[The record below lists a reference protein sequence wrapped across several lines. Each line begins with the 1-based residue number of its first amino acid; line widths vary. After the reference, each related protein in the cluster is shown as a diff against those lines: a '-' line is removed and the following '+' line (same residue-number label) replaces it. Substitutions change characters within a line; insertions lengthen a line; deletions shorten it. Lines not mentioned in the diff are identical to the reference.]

1 MNNSTKQHT
10 PVFTLLLLALL
21 GLPTTAWAMD
31 SHDAAAEEETSLTAE
46 NFDFNTLETTP
57 DALESLFQEIA
68 ADNDIAAE
76 LRAAPLDDTALAH
89 DDYSRDLLVP
99 VAAPTPTLPQA
110 AFAHLPPVAP
120 STAPTPATTRS
131 ITPSVIDDDDYCD
144 DDDEY
149 DGYNPTTTRTF
160 TAPSAHDVAMASKHY
175 TASQPTPNK
184 RRRADDDASDKK
196 YSCDWPNCGY
206 RTNKNSD
213 LERHMRT
220 HTGEKPFECQ
230 ECGRTFTEKGNLN
243 QHIQTHS
250 GEKRFKCDEC
260 GTLFTKICY
269 LKRHMRSHPGEKPFK
284 CQECDAGFNL
294 KTGLDFHMH
303 THSADKIFKCTECGI
318 AFVLEGNLD
327 VHMRTHT
334 SEKPF
339 QCEECHTV
347 FTQKRSLE
355 CHMRTRHPL
364 APAKPD
370 HDFKASASERR
381 RYFGYS

>member
-1 MNNSTKQHT
+1 MNNSTKQHK

-184 RRRADDDASDKK
+184 HSRVDDNAPKK
-196 YSCDWPNCGY
+196 FVCDSAGCGY
-206 RTNKNSD
+206 TAHYRSLLK
-213 LERHMRT
+213 RHMRT
-220 HTGEKPFECQ
+220 HTGEKPY
-230 ECGRTFTEKGNLN
+230 
-243 QHIQTHS
+243 
-250 GEKRFKCDEC
+250 KCDKY
-260 GTLFTKICY
+260 GK
-269 LKRHMRSHPGEKPFK
+269 
-284 CQECDAGFNL
+284 
-294 KTGLDFHMH
+294 
-303 THSADKIFKCTECGI
+303 
-318 AFVLEGNLD
+318 AFALNSDLTM
-327 VHMRTHT
+327 HMRTHT
-334 SEKPF
+334 GEKPYK
-339 QCEECHTV
+339 CTECPKA
-347 FTQKRSLE
+347 FTQSSNLRR
-355 CHMRTRHPL
+355 HMGTRHPL

-370 HDFKASASERR
+370 HDFEEDDFAAHEEDDDE
-381 RYFGYS
+381 